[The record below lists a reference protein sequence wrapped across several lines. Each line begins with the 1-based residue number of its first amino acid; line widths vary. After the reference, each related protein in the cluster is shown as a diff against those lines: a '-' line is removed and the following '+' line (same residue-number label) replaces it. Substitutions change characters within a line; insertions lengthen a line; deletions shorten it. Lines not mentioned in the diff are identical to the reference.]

1 VGVATPCTPSKKG
14 LPTSTGLPESEHRMA
29 LSFTYRPGSVKAPQA
44 GGAASAKPD
53 GLQVVA
59 QKLEATVFAASEAG
73 PTLGAAHAGAELGAA
88 EGWLMADGSGS
99 RVSTDPQGATAQPL
113 PFSCLDLLTAFAG
126 EL

>member
-1 VGVATPCTPSKKG
+1 
-14 LPTSTGLPESEHRMA
+14 MA

-73 PTLGAAHAGAELGAA
+73 PTLGAAYLGAA